1 VVPPLAYLAV
11 MLIIVGC
18 GNSNRC
24 DDGVGVYVAQ
34 SLAGEFGQAST
45 GVRII
50 DAGTGGLEVMF
61 QARGASELVIVDAC
75 RTGAEPGAI
84 FRVPGDELASDYTPT
99 FTLHDFRW
107 DHALAAGRR
116 IFRESFPTDVTVYL
130 IEAGSLDFGLELSQ
144 AVSSAAGKVI
154 DEITRRVRGHVV
166 A

>member
-1 VVPPLAYLAV
+1 
-11 MLIIVGC
+11 MLTIVGC

-34 SLAGEFGQAST
+34 SLAAVFGRASG

-75 RTGAEPGAI
+75 RSGAEPGAV
-84 FRVPGDELASDYTPT
+84 FRVPGDQLESDYTPA

-116 IFRESFPTDVTVYL
+116 IFREAFPTDVTVYL
-130 IEAGSLDFGLELSQ
+130 IEARDLDFGLELSEP
-144 AVSSAAGKVI
+144 VSSAARTVI